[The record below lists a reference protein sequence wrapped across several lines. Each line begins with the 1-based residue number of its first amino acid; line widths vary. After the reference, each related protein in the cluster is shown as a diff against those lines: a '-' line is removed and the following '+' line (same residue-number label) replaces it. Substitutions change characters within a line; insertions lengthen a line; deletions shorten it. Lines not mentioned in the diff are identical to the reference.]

1 VVEVSKVEVSKRE
14 IVPKIRKIG
23 EYSML
28 IQNRYVLILFRITAE
43 DTVNKRRIVEV
54 LKEIRGL
61 AKALL
66 DSVDELLRELEEEE
80 Q

>member
-1 VVEVSKVEVSKRE
+1 VVEVSKRE
-14 IVPKIRKIG
+14 VVSKIRKIG

-28 IQNRYVLILFRITAE
+28 IQNRYVLVLFRLTAE
-43 DTVNKRRIVEV
+43 HMVNKRHIVEV

-66 DSVDELLRELEEEE
+66 DLIDDLLRELGEAGER
-80 Q
+80 